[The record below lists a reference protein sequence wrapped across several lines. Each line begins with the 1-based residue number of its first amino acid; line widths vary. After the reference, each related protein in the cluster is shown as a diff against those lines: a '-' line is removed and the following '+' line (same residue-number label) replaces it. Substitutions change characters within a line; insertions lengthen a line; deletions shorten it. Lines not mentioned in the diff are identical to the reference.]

1 MQKPWQT
8 EKVCFFCAEI
18 YAIIFIYGGF
28 SYEQFIVGHQ
38 HNSESA
44 QIYPEE
50 GSAFGAC
57 GFFSIFSDATRM
69 KIISALTITE
79 MCVTDIS
86 EILGINQTT
95 VSHQL
100 KIMRQAGVVG
110 FRREGKILFYFVT
123 SPIVENVMLNGVVYL
138 GY

>member
-1 MQKPWQT
+1 
-8 EKVCFFCAEI
+8 
-18 YAIIFIYGGF
+18 
-28 SYEQFIVGHQ
+28 
-38 HNSESA
+38 
-44 QIYPEE
+44 
-50 GSAFGAC
+50 
-57 GFFSIFSDATRM
+57 M

-110 FRREGKILFYFVT
+110 FRREGKILFI
-123 SPIVENVMLNGVVYL
+123 S
-138 GY
+138 